1 MKPLRRKKTC
11 QVTTD
16 PITGRDRIL
25 GWTQEDDV
33 LSDEGS
39 VDSAGV
45 QRKYFLDCGCDAEI
59 GGRCFDCS
67 AISCRD
73 CHGRCQ
79 SCQKPICMQHS
90 HFLETEDRGQV
101 RLCGS
106 CFDKITRKQTR
117 AKIGRFFLS
126 LFLVKEN
133 SDG

>member
-11 QVTTD
+11 HVTTD
-16 PITGRDRIL
+16 PVTGQDRIL
-25 GWTQEDDV
+25 GWTQEEDV
-33 LSDEGS
+33 LSDQGS

-45 QRKYFLDCGCDAEI
+45 HRKYFLDCGCDAET
-59 GGRCFDCS
+59 GGQCVECG

-79 SCQKPICMQHS
+79 NCQKPICMQHS
-90 HFLETEDRGQV
+90 CFFEVEDRGQV
-101 RLCGS
+101 RLCRT
-106 CFDKITRKQTR
+106 CHDKSTRKQTR

-126 LFLVKEN
+126 LLFVKEH